1 MASNKIC
8 HPSLPMLKVYIF
20 RAVQ

>member
-1 MASNKIC
+1 
-8 HPSLPMLKVYIF
+8 MLKVYIF